1 MSSIGSLRPRSSL
14 AALLDGGPRTF
25 VQFPAVPSCWMMT
38 NDFAKSETLQPLMLT
53 KAIIVVIILV
63 TLLVIAGLRE
73 KQRERSLREWASHRQ
88 DAQLF
93 WPFDPTD
100 HSAPPIAE
108 LIERLTGHPPLS
120 LASAMWV
127 KQDECDVW
135 WIEYRATPAATK
147 SSQWF
152 TLAVRKRCDQIA
164 SQSREEAPRSAAFSG
179 TTLTDDS
186 WVCERHRG
194 LMTIKLLESAQS
206 LPV

>member
-1 MSSIGSLRPRSSL
+1 MLNYSGHLTQPIIPRPLSPES
-14 AALLDGGPRTF
+14 
-25 VQFPAVPSCWMMT
+25 
-38 NDFAKSETLQPLMLT
+38 
-53 KAIIVVIILV
+53 
-63 TLLVIAGLRE
+63 
-73 KQRERSLREWASHRQ
+73 
-88 DAQLF
+88 
-93 WPFDPTD
+93 
-100 HSAPPIAE
+100 
-108 LIERLTGHPPLS
+108 IERLTGNDPPLS

-194 LMTIKLLESAQS
+194 LMTIKLLESGQS